1 MNILKGVSGGS
12 RSIDPALQ
20 DYPSKLFVET
30 TTHCNLRCPMCVK
43 QSQDSQVVAGDLS
56 QELFAALEPAFPN
69 LESLVL
75 NGIGEPLMHP
85 YLLEW
90 VARAR
95 QTMPEGAWIG
105 FQSNGLL
112 LDRQIAHG
120 LAVAG
125 LDRICLSV
133 DGVRPETFSKVR
145 EGETLNDMARAFA
158 VLAQARRDQ
167 SECRLKVGAEFVTM
181 RENFRQLPDVV
192 RWVAERGAD
201 FCIVSQTL
209 PYTPDS
215 VQQTTYHSSSEAAVA
230 FFNEWKERFAES
242 GLDIYLYDETPSKR
256 KGAGGLEVESYRFH
270 NTSKIPWKR
279 KGAGGLEGDPRI
291 AQMNKLIN
299 KMRLEARKEEIFLNV
314 TQMIKRDAALQ
325 AEVEDIYGEAQ
336 RVADEMGI
344 ELKLP
349 AITPLAERKCD
360 FVTGGSA
367 FISWYGG
374 VHPCY
379 YLWHQYRCYV
389 SDWDRL
395 VKVKE
400 FSNLNERPLLEIW
413 NDEEFKTFRRNVL
426 AFDYPY
432 CSNCWGAPCNLVQEE
447 DFQEDCYSGNE
458 PCGACQWAM
467 GLLQCLQ

>member
-1 MNILKGVSGGS
+1 MFNAVSTEGTETE
-12 RSIDPALQ
+12 PALR

-43 QSQDSQVVAGDLS
+43 QSQDSQVTDGDLRP
-56 QELFAALEPAFPN
+56 ELFDALEPAFPR

-85 YLLEW
+85 HLLDW

-95 QTMPEGAWIG
+95 QAMPDDAWIG

-112 LDRQIAHG
+112 LDKSIARK
-120 LAVAG
+120 LVAAG

-133 DGVRPETFSKVR
+133 DGVKPETFSKVR
-145 EGETLNDMARAFA
+145 EGENLSDMARAFA
-158 VLAQARRDQ
+158 VLSEARRTQ
-167 SECRLKVGAEFVTM
+167 PGSRLKVGAEFVTM

-192 RWVAERGAD
+192 RWVAQRGAD

-209 PYTPDS
+209 PYTPAS
-215 VQQTTYHSSSEAAVA
+215 VQQATYHSSSEAAVA
-230 FFNEWKERFAES
+230 IFNEWKQRLAEL
-242 GLDIYLYDETPSKR
+242 GLDIHLYDQTPWKR
-256 KGAGGLEVESYRFH
+256 KTQGGLEVASYRFH
-270 NTSKIPWKR
+270 NTSKIPWR
-279 KGAGGLEGDPRI
+279 RQGSGGLEGDPRI
-291 AQMNKLIN
+291 DQVNQLID
-299 KMRLEARKEEIFLNV
+299 KMRLEARRRETFVDVRQIL
-314 TQMIKRDAALQ
+314 TRDMTLQ
-325 AEVEDIYGEAQ
+325 DEVEEVYAEAQ

-349 AITPLAERKCD
+349 AITPLADRRCD

-389 SDWDRL
+389 GDWDRL

-400 FSNLNERPLLEIW
+400 FGNLNERPLLEIW
-413 NDEEFKTFRRNVL
+413 NDTEFQVFRRNVL
-426 AFDYPY
+426 EFDYPY

-447 DFQEDCYSGNE
+447 DFQENCYSGNE

>member
-1 MNILKGVSGGS
+1 MRLWQFGQMGNMHMLNTMNTEGTETE
-12 RSIDPALQ
+12 PALRNG
-20 DYPSKLFVET
+20 PSKLFVET

-43 QSQDSQVVAGDLS
+43 QSQDSQVIDGDLS
-56 QELFAALEPAFPN
+56 RELFSAMEPAFPQ

-85 YLLEW
+85 HLLEW

-95 QTMPEGAWIG
+95 QAMPDDAWIG

-112 LDRQIAHG
+112 LDRAIARK
-120 LAVAG
+120 LVAAG

-133 DGVRPETFSKVR
+133 DGVKPETFSKVR
-145 EGETLNDMARAFA
+145 EGEDISDMERAFA
-158 VLAQARRDQ
+158 VLAEARRTQ
-167 SECRLKVGAEFVTM
+167 SGSRLKVGAEFVTM
-181 RENFRQLPDVV
+181 RENFRQLPDTV
-192 RWVAERGAD
+192 RWVAQRGAD

-209 PYTPDS
+209 PYDS
-215 VQQTTYHSSSEAAVA
+215 GSVKQAIYHNASEAAVA
-230 FFNEWKERFAES
+230 QFEEWKDRLADM
-242 GLDIYLYDETPSKR
+242 GLDIHLYNYPPRSREQENDPWVSRVNKLVNQMRPEARRREVFIDVKQILNRNMT
-256 KGAGGLEVESYRFH
+256 LQTEVE
-270 NTSKIPWKR
+270 
-279 KGAGGLEGDPRI
+279 
-291 AQMNKLIN
+291 
-299 KMRLEARKEEIFLNV
+299 NV
-314 TQMIKRDAALQ
+314 
-325 AEVEDIYGEAQ
+325 YGEAQ

-379 YLWHQYRCYV
+379 YLWHQYRCYI

-395 VKVKE
+395 IKVKE
-400 FSNLNERPLLEIW
+400 FGNLGERPLLEIW
-413 NDEEFKTFRRNVL
+413 NGEEFKTFRRNVL

-432 CSNCWGAPCNLVQEE
+432 CTNCWGAPCNLVQEE
-447 DFQEDCYSGNE
+447 NFVQDCFSNSE